1 MSKPPDRFPRRD
13 DDGRV
18 VGLADL
24 LVLTAAGLALCFVVL
39 IAIDASGAAVG
50 WGRFGDATGWLALI
64 LPAWL
69 FILEELRA
77 WRGVPGRLVVAITGG
92 LVGLALGLLVA
103 GVTPGPP
110 LVSGGAGATVA
121 AMAYAVYWFHGIRWL
136 AHRGGDST

>member
-50 WGRFGDATGWLALI
+50 WGRFGDATGWLALD
-64 LPAWL
+64 
-69 FILEELRA
+69 RKS
-77 WRGVPGRLVVAITGG
+77 VV
-92 LVGLALGLLVA
+92 
-103 GVTPGPP
+103 
-110 LVSGGAGATVA
+110 
-121 AMAYAVYWFHGIRWL
+121 
-136 AHRGGDST
+136 